1 MKIVALVPARSGSK
15 RVPGKNIKPLLG
27 KPLLGY
33 TVEAAINCNQI
44 ESVYVNSDSKHYLE
58 IGSQFGANTYLRPP
72 HLATDNSNIKEVVED
87 FLLFL
92 SNQGEYYDAII
103 VLFPVYPIRTSK
115 HLINIIECY
124 FTEGFQRPL
133 TGLKAVKEH
142 PYLCYKRD
150 EKGYIKSIMDIDENV
165 YYRYQ
170 QYPKYY
176 LSTLWACV
184 VPTKSVAYLNAN
196 MRCSDSYGYIIPERV
211 PFVNIDTPLDFEFAE
226 FLMQKIQ
233 SGKLKIDT

>member
-1 MKIVALVPARSGSK
+1 MKVVAMIPARAGSK

-33 TVEAAINCNQI
+33 TVEAATNCSQI
-44 ESVYVNSDSKHYLE
+44 ESVYVNSDSEHYLE
-58 IGSQFGANTYLRPP
+58 IGSQFGANTYFRPP
-72 HLATDNSNIKEVVED
+72 RLATDNSNIKEVVED

-92 SNQGEYYDAII
+92 SNQGEHYDEII

-115 HLINIIECY
+115 HLTNIIECY
-124 FTEGFQRPL
+124 FAEGSQRPL

-150 EKGYIKSIMDIDENV
+150 EKGYIKSIMDIDENI
-165 YYRYQ
+165 YYRHQ

-176 LSTLWACV
+176 LSTLWACI

-211 PFVNIDTPLDFEFAE
+211 PFVNIDTSLDFEFAE
-226 FLMQKIQ
+226 FLMQKVK
-233 SGKLKIDT
+233 SGKIKIDD

>member
-1 MKIVALVPARSGSK
+1 LKIVALVPARAGSK
-15 RVPGKNIKPLLG
+15 RVPDKNIKHLLG

-33 TVEAAINCNQI
+33 AVEAAINCDLI
-44 ESVYVNSDSKHYLE
+44 ESVYVNSDSEHYLE
-58 IGSQFGANTYLRPP
+58 IGSQFGANTYFRPP
-72 HLATDNSNIKEVVED
+72 YLAADNSNIKEVVED

-92 SNQGEYYDAII
+92 SNQEKNYDVII

-115 HLINIIECY
+115 HLVNIIEC
-124 FTEGFQRPL
+124 FFAEGSQRPL
-133 TGLKAVKEH
+133 TGLRAVKEH
-142 PYLCYKRD
+142 PYLCHKRD
-150 EKGYIKSIMDIDENV
+150 GKGHIKSIMDIDENV

-184 VPTKSVAYLNAN
+184 VPTKSVAYLNAS
-196 MRCSDSYGYIIPERV
+196 MRCSDSYGYIIPEHV
-211 PFVNIDTPLDFEFAE
+211 PFVNIDTPHDFEFAE

-233 SGKLKIDT
+233 SGKLMIDT